1 MTSNTYYRERF
12 CPFDVI
18 ECMEKDYFGIL
29 DHRITNIFL
38 RNIAAY
44 YLGEMVMLSNGEIGE
59 IVHINPFNTARPIIK
74 SGNKYID
81 LSTESKLRIA
91 ELL

>member
-29 DHRITNIFL
+29 DHRIISIFL
-38 RNIAAY
+38 RNIASY
-44 YLGEMVMLSNGEIGE
+44 YLGEMVRLSNGEMGE
-59 IVHINPFNTARPIIK
+59 IVHINPFNIARPIIK
-74 SGNKYID
+74 SGIKYID
-81 LSTESKLRIA
+81 LSAESKVKIA